1 MCWEWWWWWEWW
13 GCWECRGD
21 GFGCC
26 AVLTLDPVT
35 ALLPPNQPSVSPPPP
50 LTSHPSLV
58 HPKVSA
64 LADLLE
70 KMLALDPDKRIS
82 ADAALRHD
90 FVKPFLPKKTKGKH

>member
-1 MCWEWWWWWEWW
+1 MV
-13 GCWECRGD
+13 GVGGGVGSVGSVGRGID
-21 GFGCC
+21 L
-26 AVLTLDPVT
+26 AVTLFDPRPCQ
-35 ALLPPNQPSVSPPPP
+35 PPSCPLRPSPRLP

-58 HPKVSA
+58 LKVSA